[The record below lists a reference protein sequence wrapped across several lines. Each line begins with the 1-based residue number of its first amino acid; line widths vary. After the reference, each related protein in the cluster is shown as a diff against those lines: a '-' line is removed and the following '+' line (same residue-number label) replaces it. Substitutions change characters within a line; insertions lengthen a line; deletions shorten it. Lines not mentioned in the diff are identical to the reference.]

1 MQQGPKRKLQIN
13 TSHKFKQKTFHKI
26 LANEIQQCLKRM
38 VYYSQVGFLS
48 GVQDWL
54 SIWKVIN
61 VIQHINKSKK
71 KNHMIISIDTRRAF
85 EKIQHPV
92 MIFKNLNKLEIEGNF
107 VDFIKTIYKNPTT
120 NIMFNG
126 ERQYFPSKTR
136 NKAKYLFSP
145 FLIKIEMEDPA
156 SAIRQKKKRKNCM
169 Y

>member
-1 MQQGPKRKLQIN
+1 
-13 TSHKFKQKTFHKI
+13 
-26 LANEIQQCLKRM
+26 M

-107 VDFIKTIYKNPTT
+107 VD
-120 NIMFNG
+120 
-126 ERQYFPSKTR
+126 
-136 NKAKYLFSP
+136 
-145 FLIKIEMEDPA
+145 
-156 SAIRQKKKRKNCM
+156 
-169 Y
+169 